1 MPRMRTSWLLV
12 FLVCCGADTKEPVS
26 PVSTVTT
33 ASAGVPTASAPSA
46 SASTPPVAAAPD
58 VATDAKMK
66 EEATQRLV
74 MIARDVVAA
83 WEREQVL
90 PNGKS
95 GQQLCPSA
103 KATPAAVDRTKR
115 VATKDDDWMKEPG
128 WNCLRFLP
136 SEAHWFQYEMVKV
149 DDNTVKVFARR
160 HDLELELDV
169 TRKPKQ
175 DWKIATAP
183 IERPR

>member
-1 MPRMRTSWLLV
+1 MRTSWLLV
-12 FLVCCGADTKEPVS
+12 FLVCCGGDTKEPLS
-26 PVSTVTT
+26 PASTATA
-33 ASAGVPTASAPSA
+33 ASASVPTASA
-46 SASTPPVAAAPD
+46 STPAVAAAPD

-83 WEREQVL
+83 WEGEKLL
-90 PNGKS
+90 PDGKY
-95 GQQLCPSA
+95 GHQLCPSA
-103 KATPAAVDRTKR
+103 KPTPAAVDRTKR
-115 VATKDDDWMKEPG
+115 VATQDDDWMKEPG
-128 WNCLRFLP
+128 WSCLKFLP
-136 SEAHWFQYEMVKV
+136 SEAHWFQYEVVKV

-160 HDLELELDV
+160 HNLEIELDV

-175 DWKIATAP
+175 EWKIATSP